1 MGGDKRLLKTFSFY
15 KIYVQTICF
24 YFFKNYIIFP
34 AAYKSKRLY
43 LQVISCTEDKK
54 RFDLNTKELQQHK
67 TQTFI
72 KICKYNIS
80 LNQ

>member
-1 MGGDKRLLKTFSFY
+1 MFRRYLFTSLRTTLYFQQPTKTKGYICKLL
-15 KIYVQTICF
+15 VALRQ
-24 YFFKNYIIFP
+24 
-34 AAYKSKRLY
+34 
-43 LQVISCTEDKK
+43 K